1 MFIIGNSHN
10 PRENLTPFP
19 VIPHQ
24 NIKNKGPGGGHG
36 GLGGPGGGLLTAA
49 LPAAVAG
56 FLALSVSAIFAD
68 MVAINSTSNA
78 TLPILWQLPIDFTG
92 EGKRRRKRSDV
103 YDYDEDGDDF
113 MVNEVD
119 PVLPV
124 SLLDGISSAFHLGKV
139 ATRFRNGMILYAL
152 MDSDRG
158 CR

>member
-1 MFIIGNSHN
+1 M
-10 PRENLTPFP
+10 
-19 VIPHQ
+19 
-24 NIKNKGPGGGHG
+24 
-36 GLGGPGGGLLTAA
+36 
-49 LPAAVAG
+49 
-56 FLALSVSAIFAD
+56 SAIFAD

-92 EGKRRRKRSDV
+92 EGKRRKRSDA
-103 YDYDEDGDDF
+103 YDYDDGGDDF

-158 CR
+158 CRYHDDILITNTTSERANYCRPHM

>member
-1 MFIIGNSHN
+1 M
-10 PRENLTPFP
+10 
-19 VIPHQ
+19 
-24 NIKNKGPGGGHG
+24 
-36 GLGGPGGGLLTAA
+36 
-49 LPAAVAG
+49 
-56 FLALSVSAIFAD
+56 SAIFAD

-92 EGKRRRKRSDV
+92 EGKRRRKRRDV
-103 YDYDEDGDDF
+103 YDYDSDGDDF